1 MKISISNI
9 AWDAAEDDAVAALLD
24 EFGVKGIEVAP
35 TKVWPS
41 PEAADD
47 ASARTYREFWGNR
60 GVEIVAFQALLFGRP
75 ELCLFTNDKAREK
88 TFDYLCAIIRL
99 AEKLGARAL
108 VFGSPKN
115 RVAGDLPASRA
126 FDIAAE
132 FFWRLGEVAARHNTR
147 FCIEPN
153 PAAYGCDFV
162 RTAAEGLALVRRVN
176 HPGFRLHLDA
186 GAMTINGEDYGR
198 VIADCFEWT
207 AHFHVSEPNLE
218 MVGRQGTPHRRI
230 ARTLREL
237 GYQGWVSIEMRGGLT
252 APNTAAVRAALDFVT
267 ATYR

>member
-9 AWDAAEDDAVAALLD
+9 AWDAAEDEAVAALLD
-24 EFGVKGIEVAP
+24 EFKVKGVEVAP

-41 PEAADD
+41 PEAVGD
-47 ASARTYREFWGNR
+47 AAARAYRGMWNSR
-60 GVEIVAFQALLFGRP
+60 GVEVVAFQALLFGRP
-75 ELCLFTNDKAREK
+75 ELCLFTSDEAREK

-99 AEKLGARAL
+99 AEKLGAGAL

-126 FDIAAE
+126 LDIAAE
-132 FFWRLGEVAARHNTR
+132 FCGRLGEVAARHHTC

-162 RTAAEGLALVRRVN
+162 RTAAEGLELVRRVN

-186 GAMTINGEDYGR
+186 GALTLNGEDYER
-198 VIADCFEWT
+198 TIEECFEWT

-218 MVGRQGTPHRRI
+218 LVGGRGTPHHRI
-230 ARTLREL
+230 ARTLRAL
-237 GYQGWVSIEMRGGLT
+237 GYRRWVSIEMRGGLMT
-252 APNTAAVRAALDFVT
+252 PNAAVRAALDFVT